1 MTDAIRYLKK
11 NCIPTYFFFNVLF
24 FFSDKPTATALK
36 RQKTLQQVD
45 LDLPFLDDPKIEKNE
60 LAKYLEQEINEQVCI
75 TMLLGNS

>member
-1 MTDAIRYLKK
+1 M
-11 NCIPTYFFFNVLF
+11 YFLFQF

-60 LAKYLEQEINEQVCI
+60 LAKYLEQEINEQVK
-75 TMLLGNS
+75 